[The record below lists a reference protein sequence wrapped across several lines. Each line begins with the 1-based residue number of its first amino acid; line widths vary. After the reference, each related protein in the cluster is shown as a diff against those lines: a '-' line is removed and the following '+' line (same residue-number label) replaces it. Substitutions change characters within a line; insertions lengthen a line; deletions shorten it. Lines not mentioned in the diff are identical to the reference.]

1 MLHLNFHNTR
11 FEFNGLPFKWIYNI
25 VNHFKYIEGLS
36 IKEKRS
42 HPRILN
48 GVTVKFGIDDPIHNG
63 ISYDLSPKGM
73 SIITDKVLPDKS
85 NIIIKID
92 TENGGDVT
100 VKGEVIWVS
109 SIPDLPS
116 RMGIKFTF

>member
-1 MLHLNFHNTR
+1 LLHLNFHNTR
-11 FEFNGLPFKWIYNI
+11 LEFNGLPFKRIYYIINDC
-25 VNHFKYIEGLS
+25 KYIEGLS

-42 HPRILN
+42 YRRIYF
-48 GVTVKFGIDDPIHNG
+48 TEKVKFG
-63 ISYDLSPKGM
+63 YDKPVYNGM
-73 SIITDKVLPDKS
+73 SVNVSLVGMSVISDKALVPES